1 MEVTELIS
9 ELKTLK
15 SKIKGVS
22 SGLCCSY
29 GSLLRNLLLM
39 IGHFFDT
46 IIMTPTEKEVITS
59 QQYTR
64 GVKSEEN

>member
-9 ELKTLK
+9 ELKALK

-29 GSLLRNLLLM
+29 GNLLLM

-46 IIMTPTEKEVITS
+46 IIMAPTEKEVITS
-59 QQYTR
+59 QKYTWL
-64 GVKSEEN
+64 VKSEEN